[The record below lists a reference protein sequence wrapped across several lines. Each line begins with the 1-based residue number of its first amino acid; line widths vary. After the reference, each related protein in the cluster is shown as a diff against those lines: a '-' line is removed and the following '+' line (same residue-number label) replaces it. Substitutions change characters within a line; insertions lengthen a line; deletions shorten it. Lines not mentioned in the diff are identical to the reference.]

1 MSLSNE
7 ELSFQ
12 SEVAANVGRMGADQT
27 LKDMG
32 LAWGLRA
39 AKYKYTYNFRWLGRP
54 IIQLPQ
60 DLIALQEIIW
70 SVQPDLIVETGIAH
84 GGSLVFYASMLHLL
98 GGGGRVL
105 GIDIEIREHNRRQ
118 IVAHPMSK
126 YIDMIE
132 GSSIASDVVEQVFR
146 HAATRQKVLVCLDS
160 NHCHDHVLEELRLYS
175 PLVAPGS
182 YLIVF
187 DTTIEKMPH
196 DYFQDRAFGPGNSPL
211 TAVAEFLRSN
221 DRFEVDDEIESKI
234 ALTVASGG
242 YLKCIR

>member
-7 ELSFQ
+7 ELQFHY
-12 SEVAANVGRMGADQT
+12 EVATNVGRMGSDQT

-39 AKYKYTYNFRWLGRP
+39 AKYKYTYNFRWMGRP

-60 DLIALQEIIW
+60 DLVALQEIIW
-70 SVQPDLIVETGIAH
+70 STQPDLIIETGIAH

-98 GGGGRVL
+98 GQDGRVL
-105 GIDIEIREHNRRQ
+105 GIDIDIREHNRRQ
-118 IVAHPMSK
+118 ISSHPMAR

-132 GSSIASDVVEQVFR
+132 GSSIAPSVFEQVSQY
-146 HAATRQKVLVCLDS
+146 AAGRRKILVCLDS

-175 PLVAPGS
+175 PLVSPGS

-187 DTTIEKMPH
+187 DTTIEKMPPE
-196 DYFQDRAFGPGNSPL
+196 YFQDRAFGPGNSPM